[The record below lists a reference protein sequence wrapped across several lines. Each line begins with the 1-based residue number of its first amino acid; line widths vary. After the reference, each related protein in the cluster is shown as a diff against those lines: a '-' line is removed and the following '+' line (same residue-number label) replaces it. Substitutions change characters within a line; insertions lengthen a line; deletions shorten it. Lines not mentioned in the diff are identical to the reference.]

1 MKFNWTAT
9 VAVDGTV
16 TKTPFTIT
24 EAPIQNLSP
33 KAAKAMAQDAAQAM
47 GRNLSSRELSNA
59 ADILM
64 RNVDGFPPLN
74 AKCTRAQCKT
84 SWPLR

>member
-33 KAAKAMAQDAAQAM
+33 KAAKSMVKDAAKAM
-47 GRNLSSRELSNA
+47 GRKLNGTELARA
-59 ADILM
+59 ADIFM
-64 RNVDGFPPLN
+64 RNADGFPPLN